1 MRWMTCQAMSLR
13 LCTEAEQQH
22 LAELTRLE
30 SAGMEAAAAAADAEQ
45 DLFRRAEA
53 AEAAVE
59 AAEAKVASAERGA
72 ADDLRRYST
81 DLAAAE
87 AARATAEEVGAA
99 SYCSPRHTM
108 PFKPRDADSI
118 CVGW

>member
-1 MRWMTCQAMSLR
+1 MRWMTWRAIYVR
-13 LCTEAEQQH
+13 HYAEAEQQH

-45 DLFRRAEA
+45 DLFRRAET
-53 AEAAVE
+53 AEAAIE

-72 ADDLRRYST
+72 ADDLQRYSS

-87 AARATAEEVGAA
+87 AARAAAEEVWPAR
-99 SYCSPRHTM
+99 YCLPRLKM
-108 PFKPRDADSI
+108 PLES
-118 CVGW
+118 